1 MDRRSWLM
9 AVSFASTF
17 AATLLARD
25 ARALG
30 PVDIEVTGAVG
41 GGTDPLT
48 TGGPNPL
55 GFGTGW
61 HAGVAFHGLYGG
73 AALVYYFGGSER
85 NGVGGSASDH
95 TLTYGIEAGYE
106 LQIVGGLTVRPQ
118 VGVGD
123 FVLTFDPGACTLC
136 NITQT
141 NGSSNISSLYLQPGV
156 AALFSLGKW
165 LLGVDASALVLPSIT
180 EPYATVATT
189 DVAFT
194 ADVQVGA
201 RF

>member
-1 MDRRSWLM
+1 MRRCAPLLVT
-9 AVSFASTF
+9 AVLGIGSMCIT
-17 AATLLARD
+17 RD
-25 ARALG
+25 ASALG

-55 GFGTGW
+55 GFGIGW

-73 AALVYYFGGSER
+73 VALVYYFGGSER

-106 LQIVGGLTVRPQ
+106 LRIVGALTVRPQ

-141 NGSSNISSLYLQPGV
+141 NGSSTISSLYLQPGV

-194 ADVQVGA
+194 ADVQAGA